1 MIIQTKKT
9 NPAQMPGS
17 ESDCDPWAIEE
28 VDKFLEK
35 VLPNEQVKNYALK
48 KFSSCLNG
56 NLPNT
61 NFIFFQGGGANGKSQ
76 LLNLMAKSMG
86 GFGTKIDSTLITRR
100 RSDAN
105 SAIKEL
111 TGQEGTIDARNLN
124 EGIVE
129 FKMQAKLFLAT
140 NFLPNV
146 DGDDNGIL
154 LFLLLSKLMLLI
166 SRLLVGSVN
175 NIRMSLIFALLLIGL
190 VNVLQL
196 KRLRVVKFHSVFK
209 ENANT
214 DNRFEF
220 ERTAFMNILLTFYYK
235 EIFDP
240 PEVIANTEEYREE
253 NNELEVW
260 AKENIVYKARSML
273 G

>member
-1 MIIQTKKT
+1 M
-9 NPAQMPGS
+9 S
-17 ESDCDPWAIEE
+17 L
-28 VDKFLEK
+28 V
-35 VLPNEQVKNYALK
+35 
-48 KFSSCLNG
+48 
-56 NLPNT
+56 
-61 NFIFFQGGGANGKSQ
+61 
-76 LLNLMAKSMG
+76 
-86 GFGTKIDSTLITRR
+86 
-100 RSDAN
+100 
-105 SAIKEL
+105 KEL

-166 SRLLVGSVN
+166 SRLLS
-175 NIRMSLIFALLLIGL
+175 NIRVVTYWSRKCTPAEVNYPVHEPELLLG
-190 VNVLQL
+190 
-196 KRLRVVKFHSVFK
+196 
-209 ENANT
+209 E
-214 DNRFEF
+214 DCE
-220 ERTAFMNILLTFYYK
+220 LLSFT